1 MDIDK
6 TTRTRKCKYPFK
18 LRERPLK
25 NGYRWVVKVLCGFH
39 NHDVAKTFVGH
50 PYIGRL
56 TTNEKTILVDMARSM
71 VKPKNVLLTLKEY
84 NEKMGQTS
92 NRYIMQ
98 ELHIIDL
105 KEVPKQKMEHLMNL
119 LEHEKYIHWLRMND
133 YEVVREIF

>member
-1 MDIDK
+1 
-6 TTRTRKCKYPFK
+6 
-18 LRERPLK
+18 
-25 NGYRWVVKVLCGFH
+25 
-39 NHDVAKTFVGH
+39 
-50 PYIGRL
+50 
-56 TTNEKTILVDMARSM
+56 M

-105 KEVPKQKMEHLMNL
+105 KEVPKQKMEHLMSL